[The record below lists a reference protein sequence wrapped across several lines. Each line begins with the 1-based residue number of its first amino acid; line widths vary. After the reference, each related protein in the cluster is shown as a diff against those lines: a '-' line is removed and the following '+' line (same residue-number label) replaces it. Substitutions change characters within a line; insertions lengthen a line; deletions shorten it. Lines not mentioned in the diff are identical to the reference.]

1 MRILKFTLAAVFAL
15 LMTSC
20 LTNAI
25 LSTVVVDKKT
35 AEVRAYGDRF
45 IVNVK
50 CAVTVKVTVDA
61 KSKDWI
67 HVSDTKFN
75 PGLGDGYNLEVITDA
90 STYNYKTSGV
100 ITIAI
105 DEESFAE
112 VKVERE
118 ALDKYEVRDVEG
130 HTYGVAL
137 INGKY
142 WMTENLR
149 SLTYDTK
156 SEARG
161 QNIRMVEDGTGFTGK
176 ACTDPS
182 RLSDLGT
189 MEGIYIAKVIDDGAA
204 ADAGLK
210 EGDVITHIDGQK
222 VKAFGELQN
231 IIAQKRP
238 GDKISINY
246 LRNKAKKT
254 ATLTLKNEKGNT
266 KVVKDADID
275 VLGGQFRPVTDAQ
288 KEQFN
293 IGYGLQVIK
302 VSGGKLKDA
311 GVPQGFI
318 IQRINEES
326 IKTID
331 DLQKIVK
338 DANKS
343 KEPVL
348 YIQGIY
354 PTGKKGYF
362 AVPLEDE

>member
-15 LMTSC
+15 LLTSC
-20 LTNAI
+20 LTKAI

-61 KSKDWI
+61 KAKDWI

-105 DEESFAE
+105 DEESFVE

-149 SLTYDTK
+149 CLTYDTE
-156 SEARG
+156 SELYG
-161 QNIRMVEDGTGFTGK
+161 KKVTLTENGIGFTGR
-176 ACTDPS
+176 ACVDPS
-182 RLSDLGT
+182 TLSDLGT
-189 MEGIYIAKVIDDGAA
+189 MESYKNSMGYLYNWIGAMGLTADEAMSMKDEGEYDGRKRQGICPNGFRLPTMAEIAS
-204 ADAGLK
+204 LK
-210 EGDVITHIDGQK
+210 TFADGQAGTNKGGKFLKTSVGWNSSIGNGSDGCGFHAYPCGVYK
-222 VKAFGELQN
+222 VGQY
-231 IIAQKRP
+231 IKRP
-238 GDKISINY
+238 GYRTSFW
-246 LRNKAKKT
+246 ASTSKKT
-254 ATLTLKNEKGNT
+254 SDNPGNY
-266 KVVKDADID
+266 K
-275 VLGGQFRPVTDAQ
+275 
-288 KEQFN
+288 
-293 IGYGLQVIK
+293 YCMGLPS
-302 VSGGKLKDA
+302 VSGKDD
-311 GVPQGFI
+311 VVV
-318 IQRINEES
+318 E
-326 IKTID
+326 
-331 DLQKIVK
+331 
-338 DANKS
+338 
-343 KEPVL
+343 
-348 YIQGIY
+348 
-354 PTGKKGYF
+354 TGHY
-362 AVPLEDE
+362 EDEGMSVRCVKK

>member
-75 PGLGDGYNLEVITDA
+75 PGLGNGYNLEVITDA

-149 SLTYDTK
+149 SMTYDTK

-189 MEGIYIAKVIDDGAA
+189 MEGYKNSMGYLYNYLAAMGLTADEALSQDEGEYKGAKRQGICPNGFRLPTYSELSSLASFAEGQAGAGKGGKFLKTSVGWDSSKGNGTDGCGFHAFPCGVYKDGSFVSKPGFRTSFWASTSYKSVDNPGHYKHCMGLPSVGGKDDIAK
-204 ADAGLK
+204 
-210 EGDVITHIDGQK
+210 GD
-222 VKAFGELQN
+222 
-231 IIAQKRP
+231 
-238 GDKISINY
+238 
-246 LRNKAKKT
+246 
-254 ATLTLKNEKGNT
+254 
-266 KVVKDADID
+266 
-275 VLGGQFRPVTDAQ
+275 
-288 KEQFN
+288 
-293 IGYGLQVIK
+293 
-302 VSGGKLKDA
+302 
-311 GVPQGFI
+311 
-318 IQRINEES
+318 
-326 IKTID
+326 
-331 DLQKIVK
+331 
-338 DANKS
+338 
-343 KEPVL
+343 
-348 YIQGIY
+348 
-354 PTGKKGYF
+354 TGHY
-362 AVPLEDE
+362 EDEGMSVRCVKK

>member
-1 MRILKFTLAAVFAL
+1 MKILKLTFAAVAAL
-15 LMTSC
+15 LLTSC
-20 LTNAI
+20 LTKAI

-161 QNIRMVEDGTGFTGK
+161 QNIRMVEDGNGFTGK

-189 MEGIYIAKVIDDGAA
+189 MEGYKNSMGYLYNYLAAMGLTADEALSQDEGEYKGAKRQGICPNGFRLPTSTELGALKQFVDNKAGSTKGGNLLKTSVGWSSTVGNGSDGCGFHAYPCGVYKDGAYVKKPGSRTSFWA
-204 ADAGLK
+204 STSHHVGEGYQSGSLKWCMGL
-210 EGDVITHIDGQK
+210 
-222 VKAFGELQN
+222 
-231 IIAQKRP
+231 P
-238 GDKISINY
+238 S
-246 LRNKAKKT
+246 
-254 ATLTLKNEKGNT
+254 
-266 KVVKDADID
+266 
-275 VLGGQFRPVTDAQ
+275 
-288 KEQFN
+288 
-293 IGYGLQVIK
+293 
-302 VSGGKLKDA
+302 VSGTNDVEVETGYY
-311 GVPQGFI
+311 
-318 IQRINEES
+318 ES
-326 IKTID
+326 EGMS
-331 DLQKIVK
+331 VRCVR
-338 DANKS
+338 
-343 KEPVL
+343 E
-348 YIQGIY
+348 
-354 PTGKKGYF
+354 
-362 AVPLEDE
+362 

>member
-15 LMTSC
+15 LLTSC
-20 LTNAI
+20 LTKAI

-105 DEESFAE
+105 DEESFVE

-189 MEGIYIAKVIDDGAA
+189 MEGYKNSMGY
-204 ADAGLK
+204 LY
-210 EGDVITHIDGQK
+210 
-222 VKAFGELQN
+222 
-231 IIAQKRP
+231 
-238 GDKISINY
+238 NY
-246 LRNKAKKT
+246 LAAMGLTADEALSQDEGEYKGAKRQGICPNGFRLPT
-254 ATLTLKNEKGNT
+254 STEFSSLKQYVDKQAGGNT
-266 KVVKDADID
+266 K
-275 VLGGQFRPVTDAQ
+275 
-288 KEQFN
+288 
-293 IGYGLQVIK
+293 
-302 VSGGKLKDA
+302 GGKWLKTSVGWDSSVGNGSDGCGFRGYPC
-311 GVPQGFI
+311 GVYKDGVYVKKPGFRTSFWASTSHHVGGDYQPGSYKWCMGLPQTKGPGLDEYNTTVVVETGHYEI
-318 IQRINEES
+318 EGMSVRC
-326 IKTID
+326 
-331 DLQKIVK
+331 VK
-338 DANKS
+338 K
-343 KEPVL
+343 
-348 YIQGIY
+348 
-354 PTGKKGYF
+354 
-362 AVPLEDE
+362 

>member
-1 MRILKFTLAAVFAL
+1 MKILKLTFAAVAAL
-15 LMTSC
+15 LLTSC
-20 LTNAI
+20 LTKAI

-61 KSKDWI
+61 KAKDWI

-149 SLTYDTK
+149 SMTYDTK

-189 MEGIYIAKVIDDGAA
+189 MEGYKNSMGYLYNYLAAMGLTADEALSQDEGEYKGAKRQGICPNGFRLPTHSEFLSLISYSNVQAGTGKGGRWLKTSVGWDSSKGNGTDGCGFHAYPCGVYKDGAYVSKPGFRTSFWA
-204 ADAGLK
+204 STSYHVG
-210 EGDVITHIDGQK
+210 EGYQSGSKKFCMEIPSISGTSDVVTETGHYEREGMS
-222 VKAFGELQN
+222 V
-231 IIAQKRP
+231 RC
-238 GDKISINY
+238 
-246 LRNKAKKT
+246 
-254 ATLTLKNEKGNT
+254 
-266 KVVKDADID
+266 VKD
-275 VLGGQFRPVTDAQ
+275 
-288 KEQFN
+288 
-293 IGYGLQVIK
+293 
-302 VSGGKLKDA
+302 
-311 GVPQGFI
+311 
-318 IQRINEES
+318 
-326 IKTID
+326 
-331 DLQKIVK
+331 
-338 DANKS
+338 
-343 KEPVL
+343 
-348 YIQGIY
+348 
-354 PTGKKGYF
+354 
-362 AVPLEDE
+362 

>member
-1 MRILKFTLAAVFAL
+1 MKILKLTFAAVAAL
-15 LMTSC
+15 LLTSC
-20 LTNAI
+20 LTKAI

-61 KSKDWI
+61 KAKDWI

-118 ALDKYEVRDVEG
+118 ALDKDEVRDVEG

-189 MEGIYIAKVIDDGAA
+189 MEGYKNSMGYLYNYLAAMGLTADEALSQDEGEYKGAKRQGICPNGFRLPTSTEFSSLKQYVDNQAGGSTKGGKWLKTSVGWDSSVGNGSDGCGFRGYPCGVYKDGAYVKKPGFRTSFWA
-204 ADAGLK
+204 STSYHVGKDSQTGSSKWCMGLPQTKGPDLPEYNTTVVVETGHYESEGMSVRCVK
-210 EGDVITHIDGQK
+210 E
-222 VKAFGELQN
+222 
-231 IIAQKRP
+231 
-238 GDKISINY
+238 
-246 LRNKAKKT
+246 
-254 ATLTLKNEKGNT
+254 
-266 KVVKDADID
+266 
-275 VLGGQFRPVTDAQ
+275 
-288 KEQFN
+288 
-293 IGYGLQVIK
+293 
-302 VSGGKLKDA
+302 
-311 GVPQGFI
+311 
-318 IQRINEES
+318 
-326 IKTID
+326 
-331 DLQKIVK
+331 
-338 DANKS
+338 
-343 KEPVL
+343 
-348 YIQGIY
+348 
-354 PTGKKGYF
+354 
-362 AVPLEDE
+362 

>member
-142 WMTENLR
+142 WITENLR
-149 SLTYDTK
+149 SMTYDTK

-189 MEGIYIAKVIDDGAA
+189 MEGYKNSMGY
-204 ADAGLK
+204 LY
-210 EGDVITHIDGQK
+210 
-222 VKAFGELQN
+222 
-231 IIAQKRP
+231 
-238 GDKISINY
+238 NY
-246 LRNKAKKT
+246 LAAMGLTADEALSQDEGEYKGAKRQGICPNGFRLPTSTELGALKQFVDNKAGSTKGGNLLKT
-254 ATLTLKNEKGNT
+254 SVGWSSTVGNGSDGCGFHAYPCGVYKNGAYVSKPGFRT
-266 KVVKDADID
+266 SFWASTSYHVGGDYQSGSSKWC
-275 VLGGQFRPVTDAQ
+275 LGLPS
-288 KEQFN
+288 
-293 IGYGLQVIK
+293 
-302 VSGGKLKDA
+302 VSGTNDVVVETGHY
-311 GVPQGFI
+311 
-318 IQRINEES
+318 ES
-326 IKTID
+326 EGMSVRC
-331 DLQKIVK
+331 VK
-338 DANKS
+338 
-343 KEPVL
+343 E
-348 YIQGIY
+348 
-354 PTGKKGYF
+354 
-362 AVPLEDE
+362 